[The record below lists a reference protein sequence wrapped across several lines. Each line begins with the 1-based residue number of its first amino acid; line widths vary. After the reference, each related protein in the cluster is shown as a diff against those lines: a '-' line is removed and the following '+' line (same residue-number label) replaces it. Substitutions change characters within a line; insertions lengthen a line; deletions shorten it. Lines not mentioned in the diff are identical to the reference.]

1 MPLTRSLKL
10 SEFVDMIA
18 DTCKNVNMNDR
29 YGLVLYDL
37 RKDTPLHQIMIIVNF
52 DVIIIAKKYSRS
64 CVMSVKVSHFQ
75 IIQHQFGNRQLT
87 IEVFLVRTK

>member
-18 DTCKNVNMNDR
+18 DNCKTVNMNDR
-29 YGLVLYDL
+29 FGLVLYDL

-64 CVMSVKVSHFQ
+64 CVRNECTGKSFSNHSASVW
-75 IIQHQFGNRQLT
+75 
-87 IEVFLVRTK
+87 